1 MAARV
6 PSRLRLRSSQRGI
19 VHHPDYPDSV
29 RDDEKP
35 EGRPL
40 SGSAFA
46 RTARLASL
54 PVGFAGRTTLGLG
67 KRIVG
72 APAQTVLDEVQRR
85 TADQIFSVLGQLK
98 GGAMKFGQAMS
109 IFEAALPDE
118 LIGPYR
124 ETLTKLQDSAPPMP
138 PGVVH
143 RVMVDEFGEDWRTQF
158 PTFGDAPAASA
169 SIGQVHRATWHDG
182 TEVAVKIQ
190 YPGAAKALTADLRQ
204 IARMARLFGI
214 LAPALDVK
222 PLIAELQDRVAE
234 ELDYSLE
241 AGAQSV
247 FAGAFADHPE
257 VVIPEPLAHTERA
270 LVSAWLEAD
279 SSLAQVIAD
288 GTQEE
293 RDRYGEAYVRFL
305 FAGPERAGML
315 HADPHP
321 GNFRIMPDGRLGVV
335 DFGAVARL
343 PDGLP
348 ESMGRLLRHAV
359 DGDYARVV
367 DGLHDEGFLKQ
378 GVNLDADTIARYI
391 GPFTEPARVERFTFN
406 RDWMRAQMQ
415 RVSAPTAEGMGTAMK
430 INLPPQYLLIHRVWF
445 GGIGV
450 LSQLGATAPFRAI
463 LEESLPGFA
472 DQG

>member
-1 MAARV
+1 MA
-6 PSRLRLRSSQRGI
+6 
-19 VHHPDYPDSV
+19 
-29 RDDEKP
+29 DDEKS

-54 PVGFAGRTTLGLG
+54 PIGFAGRTTLGVG

-72 APAQTVLDEVQRR
+72 APAQGVLDEVQRR
-85 TADQIFSVLGQLK
+85 TADQIFTVLGQLK

-143 RVMVDEFGEDWRTQF
+143 RVMVEEFGESWRDQF

-169 SIGQVHRATWHDG
+169 SIGQVHRATRLDG

-190 YPGAAKALTADLRQ
+190 YPGAARALTADLRQ

-247 FAGAFADHPE
+247 FAGAFADDPD

-270 LVSAWLEAD
+270 LVSEWLEAD
-279 SSLAQVIAD
+279 SSLAQIIST

-293 RDRYGEAYVRFL
+293 RDLYGEAYVRFL

-348 ESMGRLLRHAV
+348 ESMGRLLRLVV
-359 DGDYARVV
+359 DGDFEAVV
-367 DGLHDEGFLKQ
+367 AGLHDEGFLKR
-378 GVNLDADTIARYI
+378 GVQLDADTIARYL
-391 GPFTEPARVERFTFN
+391 GPFAEPARVERFTFS
-406 RDWMRAQMQ
+406 RDWMREQMQ

-450 LSQLGATAPFRAI
+450 LSQLGATAPFRSI

-472 DQG
+472 

>member
-1 MAARV
+1 MA
-6 PSRLRLRSSQRGI
+6 
-19 VHHPDYPDSV
+19 
-29 RDDEKP
+29 DDEKP

-54 PVGFAGRTTLGLG
+54 PIGFAGRTTLGVG

-72 APAQTVLDEVQRR
+72 APAQGVLDEVQRR

-143 RVMVDEFGEDWRTQF
+143 RVMVEEFGESWREQF

-169 SIGQVHRATWHDG
+169 SIGQVHRATWLDG

-190 YPGAAKALTADLRQ
+190 YPGAARALTADLRQ

-247 FAGAFADHPE
+247 FAGAFADDPE

-270 LVSAWLEAD
+270 LVSEWLEAD
-279 SSLAQVIAD
+279 SSLAQIIST

-348 ESMGRLLRHAV
+348 ESMGRLLRLVV
-359 DGDYARVV
+359 DGDFEAVV
-367 DGLHDEGFLKQ
+367 AGLHDEGFLKR
-378 GVNLDADTIARYI
+378 GVELDADTIARYL
-391 GPFTEPARVERFTFN
+391 GPFAEPARVERFTFS
-406 RDWMRAQMQ
+406 RDWMREQMQ

-430 INLPPQYLLIHRVWF
+430 LNLPPQYLLIHRVWF

-450 LSQLGATAPFRAI
+450 LSQLGATAPFRSI
-463 LEESLPGFA
+463 VEESLPGFA
-472 DQG
+472 DQS

>member
-1 MAARV
+1 MA
-6 PSRLRLRSSQRGI
+6 
-19 VHHPDYPDSV
+19 
-29 RDDEKP
+29 DDEKP
-35 EGRPL
+35 AGRPL
-40 SGSAFA
+40 SGSAFL

-54 PVGFAGRTTLGLG
+54 PVGFAGRTTLGVG

-72 APAQTVLDEVQRR
+72 APAQAVLDEVQRR
-85 TADQIFSVLGQLK
+85 TADQIFTVLGQLK

-138 PGVVH
+138 PAVVH
-143 RVMVDEFGEDWRTQF
+143 RVMATEFGDHWREQF

-169 SIGQVHRATWHDG
+169 SIGQVHRATWLDG
-182 TEVAVKIQ
+182 SDVAVKLQ
-190 YPGAAKALTADLRQ
+190 YPGSAKALTADLRQ
-204 IARMARLFGI
+204 IARMARLFSI

-247 FAGAFADHPE
+247 FAGAFADDPE

-270 LVSAWLEAD
+270 LVSHWLESD
-279 SSLAQVIAD
+279 SSLAQIITS

-321 GNFRIMPDGRLGVV
+321 GNFRIMGDGRLGVV

-348 ESMGRLLRHAV
+348 ESMGRLLRLVV
-359 DGDYARVV
+359 DGDFDGVV
-367 DGLHDEGFLKQ
+367 DGLREEGFLKR
-378 GVNLDADTIARYI
+378 GVDLDSDTIARYL
-391 GPFTEPARVERFTFN
+391 GPFAEPARVEQFTFS
-406 RDWMRAQMQ
+406 REWMREQMQ

-463 LEESLPGFA
+463 VEESLPGFA
-472 DQG
+472 DQS

>member
-1 MAARV
+1 M
-6 PSRLRLRSSQRGI
+6 
-19 VHHPDYPDSV
+19 PDS
-29 RDDEKP
+29 P
-35 EGRPL
+35 EQDQPKGRPL
-40 SGSAFA
+40 TGSAFA

-54 PVGFAGRTTLGLG
+54 PIGFAGRTTLGLG
-67 KRIVG
+67 KRVVG
-72 APAQTVLDEVQRR
+72 APANLVLDEVQRR

-109 IFEAALPDE
+109 IFESALPDE

-124 ETLTKLQDSAPPMP
+124 ETLVKLQDSAPPMP
-138 PGVVH
+138 PATVH
-143 RVMVDEFGEDWRTQF
+143 RVMVQEFGGSWRAQF
-158 PTFGDAPAASA
+158 PTFEDRPAASA
-169 SIGQVHRATWHDG
+169 SIGQVHRATWLDPADPDAAPVD
-182 TEVAVKIQ
+182 VAVKLQ
-190 YPGAAKALTADLRQ
+190 YPGAAKALISDLRQ
-204 IARMARLFGI
+204 IGRLARMFGI
-214 LAPALDVK
+214 IAPGLDVK
-222 PLIAELQDRVAE
+222 PLVKELQDRVAE

-241 AGAQSV
+241 AEAQRV
-247 FAGAFADHPE
+247 FATAFADDPE
-257 VVIPEPLAHTERA
+257 ITVPMPMAHTERA
-270 LVSAWLEAD
+270 LVSSWLEAD
-279 SSLAQVIAD
+279 SSLAQIITS

-305 FAGPERAGML
+305 FAGPQRTGML

-348 ESMGRLLRHAV
+348 PTMGRLLRFAV
-359 DGDYARVV
+359 DGDYDSVV
-367 DGLHDEGFLKQ
+367 EGLHEEGFLKSTKD
-378 GVNLDADTIARYI
+378 LDADTIARYI
-391 GPFTEPARVERFTFN
+391 GPFVEPAQVERFTFS
-406 RDWMRAQMQ
+406 REWIRAQTL

-430 INLPPQYLLIHRVWF
+430 INLPPQYLLIHRVWI

-472 DQG
+472 DELQD

>member
-1 MAARV
+1 MV
-6 PSRLRLRSSQRGI
+6 
-19 VHHPDYPDSV
+19 
-29 RDDEKP
+29 DDKP

-54 PVGFAGRTTLGLG
+54 PVGFAGRTTLGVG

-72 APAQTVLDEVQRR
+72 APAQAVIDEVQRR
-85 TADQIFSVLGQLK
+85 TADQIFTVLGQLK

-143 RVMVDEFGEDWRTQF
+143 RVMVEEFGENWRDQF
-158 PTFGDAPAASA
+158 PTFGDVPAASA
-169 SIGQVHRATWHDG
+169 SIGQVHRATWLDG

-247 FAGAFADHPE
+247 FAGAFADDPE

-270 LVSAWLEAD
+270 LVSEWLEAD
-279 SSLAQVIAD
+279 SSLAQIIAT

-348 ESMGRLLRHAV
+348 ESMGRLLRLVV
-359 DGDYARVV
+359 DGDFEAVV
-367 DGLHDEGFLKQ
+367 AGLHDEGFLKR
-378 GVNLDADTIARYI
+378 GVELDPDTIARYL
-391 GPFTEPARVERFTFN
+391 GPFAEPARVERFTFS
-406 RDWMRAQMQ
+406 REWMREQMQ

-430 INLPPQYLLIHRVWF
+430 LNLPPQYLLIHRVWF

-450 LSQLGATAPFRAI
+450 LSQLGATAPFRSI
-463 LEESLPGFA
+463 VEESLPGFA
-472 DQG
+472 EA

>member
-1 MAARV
+1 MT
-6 PSRLRLRSSQRGI
+6 
-19 VHHPDYPDSV
+19 
-29 RDDEKP
+29 DDEKP

-40 SGSAFA
+40 SGNAFA

-54 PVGFAGRTTLGLG
+54 PIGFAGRTTLGVG

-72 APAQTVLDEVQRR
+72 APAQGVLDEVQRR
-85 TADQIFSVLGQLK
+85 TADQIFTVLGQLK

-143 RVMVDEFGEDWRTQF
+143 RVMVEEFGESWRDQF

-169 SIGQVHRATWHDG
+169 SIGQVHRATWLDG

-190 YPGAAKALTADLRQ
+190 YPGAARALTADLRQ

-247 FAGAFADHPE
+247 FAGAFADDPE

-270 LVSAWLEAD
+270 LVSEWLEAD
-279 SSLAQVIAD
+279 SSLAQIIST

-348 ESMGRLLRHAV
+348 ESMGRLLRLVV
-359 DGDYARVV
+359 DGDFEAVI
-367 DGLHDEGFLKQ
+367 DGLHDEGFLKR
-378 GVNLDADTIARYI
+378 GVELDAETIARYL
-391 GPFTEPARVERFTFN
+391 GPFAEPARVERFTFS
-406 RDWMRAQMQ
+406 RDWMREQMQ

-450 LSQLGATAPFRAI
+450 LSQLGATAPFRSI